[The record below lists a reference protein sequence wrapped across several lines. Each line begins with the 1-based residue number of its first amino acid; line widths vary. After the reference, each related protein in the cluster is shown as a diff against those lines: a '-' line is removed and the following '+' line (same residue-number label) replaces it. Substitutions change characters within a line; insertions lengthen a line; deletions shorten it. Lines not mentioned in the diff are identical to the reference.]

1 MKFKI
6 VTYSLSWL
14 ALSLLIV
21 GATIGLIVSFQQ
33 LEPGGYHIVFLSLA
47 WIIVVA
53 SGIYLFI
60 FASKEILRRELEKKE
75 SELPDSKAVIKK
87 ERQAKSETEGLN
99 IDPVARKIVRRTSSE
114 KEPSE
119 WGNEL
124 LKMLAA
130 ELEIMSGVFYF
141 RNKKNLFESLA
152 TYALSHIQQAYTFE
166 EGEGLSGQAAL
177 NKQNSVYTTIPD
189 EYTEVCSGL
198 GKVKP
203 TYLAMIPI
211 VVKEKCIAVIECTGF
226 KYTGAEIEQLFQIV
240 ARELSAKID
249 MEKSKNE

>member
-6 VTYSLSWL
+6 VKYSISWL

-33 LEPGGYHIVFLSLA
+33 LKPGEFDIVFLSLA

-53 SGIYLFI
+53 SGIYLFV
-60 FASKEILRRELEKKE
+60 FASKEILRREFIKKEAELSDKQPVTKKE
-75 SELPDSKAVIKK
+75 SP
-87 ERQAKSETEGLN
+87 AKSKTTGLN
-99 IDPVARKIVRRTSSE
+99 IDTVARKIVRRTSSD

-124 LKMLAA
+124 LKMLST

-141 RNKKNLFESLA
+141 RNKKNKFEPVA
-152 TYALSHIQQAYTFE
+152 TYALSHAQQAYTFE
-166 EGEGLSGQAAL
+166 EGEGLNGQVAL
-177 NKQNSVYTTIPD
+177 IKLNSVYTTIPD

-203 TYLAMIPI
+203 IYLAIIPI
-211 VVKEKCIAVIECTGF
+211 VVKEKCIALIECTGF
-226 KYTGAEIEQLFQIV
+226 KFTSAEIEQLFQII
-240 ARELSAKID
+240 ARELSAKI
-249 MEKSKNE
+249 ELGKE